1 MCIQKKNDKHIF
13 KLSLETI
20 FSDTNAQVQ
29 MQIGLRQVNT
39 ENVSWLDSIVTPES
53 SPTALLNRLFV
64 YL

>member
-39 ENVSWLDSIVTPES
+39 ENVSWLD
-53 SPTALLNRLFV
+53 
-64 YL
+64 